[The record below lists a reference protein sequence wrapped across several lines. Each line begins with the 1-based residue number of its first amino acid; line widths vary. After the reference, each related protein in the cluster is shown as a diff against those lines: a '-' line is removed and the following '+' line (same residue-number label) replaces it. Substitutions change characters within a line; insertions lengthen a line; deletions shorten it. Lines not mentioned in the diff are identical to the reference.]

1 MNGQD
6 PFDDTANGAALP
18 RRIALGTMHGKE
30 TALVPAFA
38 RLGVDLVVAP
48 GVDTD
53 RFGSFDGMTPRAG
66 TMEEAARAKA
76 RAAMAATGLT
86 SGLASEGAYGPH
98 PAIPWLAAGIEILL
112 WRNDATGQ
120 EVVERLIDD
129 SPAYDR
135 VEVAADADLAAFLG
149 RAGFPETA
157 LVVAPAVPPGA
168 PAAPPTAKGLRDR
181 AALDQALAAAR
192 RSGDQG
198 RAVVQTD
205 MRAHMNPRR
214 MQTIARLG
222 ARLADRLACRCASCG
237 APGWGR
243 IGTEPGLPCADCGGP
258 SLLVARELHGC
269 TACGATRSQPRADG
283 LTTADP
289 GQCPFCNP

>member
-86 SGLASEGAYGPH
+86 SGLASEGAFH
-98 PAIPWLAAGIEILL
+98 F
-112 WRNDATGQ
+112 TGSTTREAQ
-120 EVVERLIDD
+120 LRETYKEVI
-129 SPAYDR
+129 AN
-135 VEVAADADLAAFLG
+135 
-149 RAGFPETA
+149 
-157 LVVAPAVPPGA
+157 
-168 PAAPPTAKGLRDR
+168 
-181 AALDQALAAAR
+181 AR
-192 RSGDQG
+192 RYDAQEGTAEG
-198 RAVVQTD
+198 IVATD
-205 MRAHMNPRR
+205 WLES
-214 MQTIARLG
+214 RL
-222 ARLADRLACRCASCG
+222 
-237 APGWGR
+237 
-243 IGTEPGLPCADCGGP
+243 
-258 SLLVARELHGC
+258 
-269 TACGATRSQPRADG
+269 
-283 LTTADP
+283 
-289 GQCPFCNP
+289 